1 MKTIPAGEFKTH
13 CLRIMD
19 EVRKRRQPVII
30 TKKGVPVAKLVPVE
44 DTERDVVG
52 CLEGVMEI
60 VGDIEAPLSHCP
72 RITPEIAA
80 LATAFPA
87 DFPSDPVDRLI
98 GATARSLGLPLVT
111 RDQRILDSS
120 LLKTVW

>member
-19 EVRKRRQPVII
+19 EVSRRRQAVII

-44 DTERDVVG
+44 RMEREVVG

-60 VGDIEAPLSHCP
+60 VGDIEAPVAL
-72 RITPEIAA
+72 PEAWQA
-80 LATAFPA
+80 N
-87 DFPSDPVDRLI
+87 
-98 GATARSLGLPLVT
+98 
-111 RDQRILDSS
+111 
-120 LLKTVW
+120 

>member
-19 EVRKRRQPVII
+19 EVRKRRQPVLI
-30 TKKGVPVAKLVPVE
+30 TKKGVAVAKLVPVE

-60 VGDIEAPLSHCP
+60 VGDIEAPLVS
-72 RITPEIAA
+72 PEAWEY
-80 LATAFPA
+80 
-87 DFPSDPVDRLI
+87 D
-98 GATARSLGLPLVT
+98 
-111 RDQRILDSS
+111 
-120 LLKTVW
+120 